1 MGSGICSHQSYLISW
16 KHKPFYR
23 SETFP
28 SSWSMWSGPTVDLVS
43 NRLVA
48 CYGLTCDIYQE
59 GSWEHLQ
66 NTTARRQRHNSATTE
81 DAVLLIGGG
90 FGGFSK
96 STELI
101 PVDGSPSQPGSF
113 TVRHGESHCTSQL
126 SDGLFVVTG
135 GQTGGWAIVSLA
147 LVSRKFALFDDKY
160 CIL

>member
-1 MGSGICSHQSYLISW
+1 MNTNCALDYDLAGILVIGGSNSAVFQSVEFWLAADPEQGSCVLNDYPRDLN
-16 KHKPFYR
+16 Y
-23 SETFP
+23 
-28 SSWSMWSGPTVDLVS
+28 GPTAELLS
-43 NRLVA
+43 GRLVA
-48 CYGLTCDIYQE
+48 CYEDTCDIYHE

-126 SDGLFVVTG
+126 SDVLFVVTG
-135 GQTGGWAIVSLA
+135 GQTGG
-147 LVSRKFALFDDKY
+147 
-160 CIL
+160 